1 MRFKRLAR
9 TPYIVT
15 DRKRSAAR
23 RWQMRQREATPL
35 LAVLVAEQQVP
46 IDDVMAERV
55 KAWAATEQSQ
65 RDMRARRWRAA
76 RRILAL
82 YAHNNNRALLAYWNN
97 HRWLPGDPGYLL
109 DALHR
114 FETGRLVIVGGVI
127 VPARAVIS
135 AAELTSVDYGRK
147 PTALG
152 WLGRASEN
160 RR

>member
-1 MRFKRLAR
+1 
-9 TPYIVT
+9 
-15 DRKRSAAR
+15 
-23 RWQMRQREATPL
+23 
-35 LAVLVAEQQVP
+35 
-46 IDDVMAERV
+46 
-55 KAWAATEQSQ
+55 
-65 RDMRARRWRAA
+65 MRARRWRAA

-82 YAHNNNRALLAYWNN
+82 YAHDINRALLAYWNN

-147 PTALG
+147 PTALC

-160 RR
+160 WR

>member
-1 MRFKRLAR
+1 MRFKQLAR

-23 RWQMRQREATPL
+23 RWQMRQHEATPL

-46 IDDVMAERV
+46 IDEVMAERV

-82 YAHNNNRALLAYWNN
+82 YAHDINRALLAYWNN
-97 HRWLPGDPGYLL
+97 HRWLPGDPSYLL

-114 FETGRLVIVGGVI
+114 FETGRLVIIDGAI
-127 VPARAVIS
+127 VPTRVVIS
-135 AAELTSVDYGRK
+135 VAEFTPVDYGRK
-147 PTALG
+147 PIARG